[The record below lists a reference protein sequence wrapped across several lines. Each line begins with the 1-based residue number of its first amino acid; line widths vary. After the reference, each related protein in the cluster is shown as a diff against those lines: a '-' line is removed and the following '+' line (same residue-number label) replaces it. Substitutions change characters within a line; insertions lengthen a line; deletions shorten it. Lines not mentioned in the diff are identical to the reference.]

1 MKALMILFLK
11 TLIALRFK
19 DKTGLFKANGPFK
32 CLSPRNPFITSQVPI
47 QVGHIRNEGARRGG
61 HIITY
66 KYYTENDP
74 DGEKDDERPPPAE
87 AGAAPVGERPHDGRE
102 EEADQGREAPDH
114 RHVLVAD
121 S

>member
-1 MKALMILFLK
+1 MRERGEEVISLH
-11 TLIALRFK
+11 TLSI
-19 DKTGLFKANGPFK
+19 
-32 CLSPRNPFITSQVPI
+32 
-47 QVGHIRNEGARRGG
+47 
-61 HIITY
+61 

-121 S
+121 PWNRNCSKYKFQSDLI